1 MKKLLFRVREYLWYV
16 LKARHRHGF
25 GVHSPFAYDVITK
38 VFEEKSSYY
47 IYNDVEKERRR
58 LLHDRTSIFF
68 DDYGTG
74 KSGERRICDIARKA
88 LKNASDAQLIFR
100 TALFQKPKTVI
111 ELGTS
116 LGLTTAYLSKAAGS
130 GKCHTFDG
138 CGEVVDFAKQVASN
152 CGTAAST
159 VFHVGDIAE
168 SLPLVIKDMESVD
181 VVFMDAN
188 HTKEAT
194 LAYYSI
200 IKPKLSNGS
209 VLIMDDIHSS
219 KGMRDAWNEIRQDE
233 KARVSFDMY
242 GLGVIYYNE
251 KLSRKDYIYYRD

>member
-1 MKKLLFRVREYLWYV
+1 M
-16 LKARHRHGF
+16 
-25 GVHSPFAYDVITK
+25 
-38 VFEEKSSYY
+38 
-47 IYNDVEKERRR
+47 
-58 LLHDRTSIFF
+58 
-68 DDYGTG
+68 
-74 KSGERRICDIARKA
+74 
-88 LKNASDAQLIFR
+88 
-100 TALFQKPKTVI
+100 
-111 ELGTS
+111 
-116 LGLTTAYLSKAAGS
+116 TTAYLSKAAGS

-152 CGTAAST
+152 CGTTAST
-159 VFHVGDIAE
+159 VFHIGDIAE

-209 VLIMDDIHSS
+209 VLIVDDIHSS
-219 KGMRDAWNEIRQDE
+219 KGMREAWNEIRQDE

-251 KLSRKDYIYYRD
+251 KLSRKNYIYYRD